1 MDQLPI
7 QALAYFLF
15 GVGNIFVLSSMFVLG
30 VTGTYLG
37 KLSHQKDE

>member
-1 MDQLPI
+1 MNQFPI

-37 KLSHQKDE
+37 MFSHQWNE